1 MVLGYYGN
9 SISPLSWVFKIIV
22 YSPIYRNSICIEY
35 ETFKL
40 KLNTILVVLIVYAEA
55 ERFQDFKPVASQLLL
70 ERALGLPLI
79 VHHTIGNIQRTV

>member
-1 MVLGYYGN
+1 MGL
-9 SISPLSWVFKIIV
+9 
-22 YSPIYRNSICIEY
+22 
-35 ETFKL
+35 FKL